1 MANGII
7 NVYKE
12 QGFTSFDVVAKLRG
26 MLHQKKIGHT
36 GTLDPDAQGVL
47 PVCLGKA
54 TKICDLLT
62 DKDKVYEAVLLLG
75 KRTDT
80 LDISGE
86 VLEKR
91 AVQVDEELV
100 RETIMSFVGK
110 IEQIPPMFS
119 ALKVNGQKLC
129 DLARKG
135 VTVERKS
142 RKVTIHSIDIIEV
155 KLPEVRFSVHCSKG
169 TYIRTLCDDIGQKLG
184 CLGCMKALI
193 RTRVDMFAL
202 ENALKLDEIQRLVDD
217 NRIEEAI
224 LPIDMVFNG
233 YARIHTKEE
242 ALKLV
247 SNGNKVPLDLVME
260 VDIKE
265 DKVRLYDHNDRF
277 IGIYQYDRKNL
288 LYKPIKIFM
297 E

>member
-1 MANGII
+1 
-7 NVYKE
+7 
-12 QGFTSFDVVAKLRG
+12 
-26 MLHQKKIGHT
+26 
-36 GTLDPDAQGVL
+36 
-47 PVCLGKA
+47 
-54 TKICDLLT
+54 
-62 DKDKVYEAVLLLG
+62 
-75 KRTDT
+75 
-80 LDISGE
+80 
-86 VLEKR
+86 
-91 AVQVDEELV
+91 
-100 RETIMSFVGK
+100 
-110 IEQIPPMFS
+110 MFA
-119 ALKVNGQKLC
+119 ALKVNGQPLYK
-129 DLARKG
+129 LARKG

-184 CLGCMKALI
+184 CLGCMKSLI

-247 SNGNKVPLDLVME
+247 SNGNKVPLNLVME

>member
-86 VLEKR
+86 VLEER